1 MTIENLIAS
10 MMTEN
15 TGTHFLDSGGAY
27 GRNWQRNKGLTVD
40 ALKEMPSATLEVSI
54 REWQGKPHAELIPTV
69 NIFHKL
75 TSGVLELDERCET
88 FNAMPVPDWGDQLY
102 GVSDRGAAWLID
114 QKFCWNVDE
123 GKFNTYNWAAN
134 LSQTLCGQ
142 FLSHDDGK
150 YVLLQIHGGADVR
163 GGYTDAKLFK
173 LDDWAEEHDVYIDDC
188 DFSVECHPDEWIGI
202 SWSGEWIT
210 NDGGSL
216 TDDEALEFANYAG
229 CVIGGPDVIINGDCR
244 TGY

>member
-1 MTIENLIAS
+1 MNIENVIAS

-27 GRNWQRNKGLTVD
+27 GRNWQRNKGLTAD
-40 ALKEMPSATLEVSI
+40 ILKEMPSATLEVSI

-75 TSGVLELDERCET
+75 TSGVLELDDRCET

-142 FLSHDDGK
+142 FLAHDDGK

-173 LDDWAEEHDVYIDDC
+173 LDDWAEEYQVFDDGC
-188 DFSVECHPDEWIGI
+188 GFSVECHPSEYI
-202 SWSGEWIT
+202 SVSWHGEWIN

-229 CVIGGPDVIINGDCR
+229 CVIGGDDVIIEGD
-244 TGY
+244 GYFDV

>member
-10 MMTEN
+10 MMIEN

-27 GRNWQRNKGLTVD
+27 GRNWQRNKGLTAD
-40 ALKEMPSATLEVSI
+40 ILKEMPSATLEVSI

-75 TSGVLELDERCET
+75 TGGMLELDDRCET

-102 GVSDRGAAWLID
+102 GVSDRGAKWLRD
-114 QKFCWNVDE
+114 QKFTWKDE
-123 GKFNTYNWAAN
+123 GQFNTYNWQAN
-134 LSQTLCGQ
+134 LSQTLCGR
-142 FLSHDDGK
+142 FLAHDDGA
-150 YVLLQIHGGADVR
+150 YILLQIHGGADVR
-163 GGYTDAKLFK
+163 GRYTDAKLFR
-173 LDDWAEEHDVYIDDC
+173 LDDWAEQHDVYIDDC
-188 DFSVECHPDEWIGI
+188 DFHVECHPNEWIGV
-202 SWSGEWIT
+202 SWSGEWIN

-229 CVIGGPDVIINGDCR
+229 CIIGGPDVIINGDCR

>member
-1 MTIENLIAS
+1 MTIENVIAS

-15 TGTHFLDSGGAY
+15 TGTHFLDSGGAS
-27 GRNWQRNKGLTVD
+27 GRNWQRNKGLTAD
-40 ALKEMPSATLEVSI
+40 ALKAMPSATLEVSI
-54 REWQGKPHAELIPTV
+54 REWSGRPHAELCPTV

-75 TSGVLELDERCET
+75 TGGMLELDERCET
-88 FNAMPVPDWGDQLY
+88 FNAMPVPDWGNQLY
-102 GVSDRGAAWLID
+102 GVSDRGANWLQD
-114 QKFCWNVDE
+114 QKFTWKGDE
-123 GKFNTYNWAAN
+123 APFNTYNWSAN
-134 LSQTLCGQ
+134 LSQTLCGR

-173 LDDWAEEHDVYIDDC
+173 LNDWAEEHDVYIDDC
-188 DFSVECHPDEWIGI
+188 DFHVECHPDEWIGI
-202 SWSGEWIT
+202 SWSGEWIN

-229 CVIGGPDVIINGDCR
+229 CIIGGPDVIINGDCR

>member
-1 MTIENLIAS
+1 MNIENLIAS

-15 TGTHFLDSGGAY
+15 TGTHFLDSGGAS
-27 GRNWQRNKGLTVD
+27 GRNWQRNKGMT
-40 ALKEMPSATLEVSI
+40 AEILKEMPSATLEVSI

-75 TSGVLELDERCET
+75 TGGMLELDDRCEA
-88 FNAMPVPDWGDQLY
+88 FNAMPVPDWGNELY

-114 QKFCWNVDE
+114 QKFSWDDA
-123 GKFNTYNWAAN
+123 GQFNTYNWAAN
-134 LSQTLCGQ
+134 LSQTLCGR
-142 FLSHDDGK
+142 FLAHDDGK

-173 LDDWAEEHDVYIDDC
+173 LDYWADEHDVYIDDC
-188 DFSVECHPDEWIGI
+188 DFSVECHPDEWIGV
-202 SWSGEWIT
+202 SWSGEWI
-210 NDGGSL
+210 NYDGGSL

-229 CVIGGPDVIINGDCR
+229 CIIGGPDVIINGDCR

>member
-1 MTIENLIAS
+1 MNIENLIAS

-15 TGTHFLDSGGAY
+15 TGTHFLDSGGAS
-27 GRNWQRNKGLTVD
+27 GRNWQRNKGLTAD
-40 ALKEMPSATLEVSI
+40 ILKEMPSATLEVSI
-54 REWQGKPHAELIPTV
+54 REYSGRPHADLCPTV

-75 TSGVLELDERCET
+75 TGGMLELDERCEI
-88 FNAMPVPDWGDQLY
+88 FNAMRVPDWGNQLY
-102 GVSDRGAAWLID
+102 GVSDRGANWLRD
-114 QKFCWNVDE
+114 QKFTWNGDE
-123 GKFNTYNWAAN
+123 APFNTYNWSAN
-134 LSQTLCGQ
+134 LSQTLCGR

-188 DFSVECHPDEWIGI
+188 DFHVECHPDDWMRV
-202 SWSGEWIT
+202 SWAGEWIN

>member
-1 MTIENLIAS
+1 MNIENVIAS

-27 GRNWQRNKGLTVD
+27 GRNWQRNQGLTVG

-54 REWQGKPHAELIPTV
+54 REYSGRPHADLCPTV

-88 FNAMPVPDWGDQLY
+88 FNAMPVPDWGDQLS
-102 GVSDRGAAWLID
+102 GVSDRGAKWLID
-114 QKFCWNVDE
+114 QKFSWDDNS
-123 GKFNTYNWAAN
+123 GFNTYNWAAN
-134 LSQTLCGQ
+134 LSQILQGSFVSQ
-142 FLSHDDGK
+142 IDDGA
-150 YVLLQIHGGADVR
+150 YVLLQIHGGADAR

-173 LDDWAEEHDVYIDDC
+173 LNEWCDDHDIYIDDC
-188 DFSVECHPDEWIGI
+188 DFHVECHPDEWIGV
-202 SWSGEWIT
+202 SWSGEWIN
-210 NDGGSL
+210 NDGGTL

-229 CVIGGPDVIINGDCR
+229 CIIGGPDVIIGGECR
-244 TGY
+244 TGF